1 MRLLELFSGTG
12 SVGTP
17 FREHGWEVIAVD
29 MDDRFGCEIQTDIL
43 TWDYTQCPTPDVVWS
58 SPPCIL
64 YSCART
70 RGAAPDLAQADLLVA
85 KTLEIIAYF
94 TTLNPNLK
102 YFIENPLGKL
112 KDRPLME
119 GLPYDVLDYC
129 MYNVPGGYRKRTCL
143 WHNTSFVPRPLCC
156 LSCTAPKH
164 GNAHWRA
171 AQRGGQRHRD
181 GIISP
186 GFSLDELHALPQE
199 LCVAILES
207 V

>member
-1 MRLLELFSGTG
+1 
-12 SVGTP
+12 VGTP

-64 YSCART
+64 YSCA
-70 RGAAPDLAQADLLVA
+70 LVA

-94 TTLNPNLK
+94 TTLNPDLK
-102 YFIENPLGKL
+102 YFIENPFGKL
-112 KDRPLME
+112 KDRPLMQ
-119 GLPYDVLDYC
+119 GLPHDVLDYC
-129 MYNVPGGYRKRTCL
+129 CYGALYRKRTCL

-156 LSCTAPKH
+156 LSCAAPKH

-171 AQRGGQRHRD
+171 AQRGSQRHRD
-181 GIISP
+181 GILSP

-199 LCVAILES
+199 LCAAILES
-207 V
+207 VS